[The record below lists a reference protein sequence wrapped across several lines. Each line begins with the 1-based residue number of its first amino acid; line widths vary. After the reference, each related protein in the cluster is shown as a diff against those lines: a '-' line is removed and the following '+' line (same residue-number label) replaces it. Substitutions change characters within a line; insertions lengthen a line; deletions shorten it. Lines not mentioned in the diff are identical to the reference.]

1 MELFCFTYGKE
12 MYTVES
18 KLKRSQD
25 YLKPYM
31 GMELYTVQSMR
42 CWYANILYVIGMN
55 IIINK
60 TNPIASLVQ
69 HTIIYIPSSYIQ
81 QLKPVL
87 KFIKTV

>member
-1 MELFCFTYGKE
+1 MELFCFTCGKE

-60 TNPIASLVQ
+60 TNPIVSLVQ
-69 HTIIYIPSSYIQ
+69 HTIYKYIYQAAIYSSWN
-81 QLKPVL
+81 L
-87 KFIKTV
+87 F